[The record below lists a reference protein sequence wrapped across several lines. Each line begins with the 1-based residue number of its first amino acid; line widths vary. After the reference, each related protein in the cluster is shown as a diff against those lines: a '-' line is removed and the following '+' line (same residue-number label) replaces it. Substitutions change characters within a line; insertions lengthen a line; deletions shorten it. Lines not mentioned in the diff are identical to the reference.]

1 MDACAV
7 PGLEHGKQLAVQ
19 DVALYFAAVEGPE
32 GVQLSANLQHNLDL
46 RLRLGGLGILLVQLR
61 LQQNV
66 GHDFGVR
73 QHELLSQA
81 LLESDQEDEGHLAD
95 FAAEANGDFGG

>member
-1 MDACAV
+1 MDTCAV
-7 PGLEHGKQLAVQ
+7 PGLEHGEQFAVQ
-19 DVALYFAAVEGPE
+19 DVALYLAAAEGPE
-32 GVQLSANLQHNLDL
+32 GVQLSTNLQHNLDL
-46 RLRLGGLGILLVQLR
+46 RLRLDDLSVLLIQLR

-73 QHELLSQA
+73 QHKLLGQA